1 MEFDIHQIIKKCKKN
16 DRTAQKMLY
25 DKYAPLFL
33 AICMRYA
40 KDKAEAEDILQDG
53 FLKILMN
60 ILQYTGSGSFEG
72 WMKRI
77 IINTAITNYHQN
89 IKHYFHEE
97 IDNIKDL
104 EADNDFYMNDIDFSK
119 EELMDIIQQLP
130 EGYRVVFNLFVL
142 EGYKHKEIAE
152 MLKIDIGTSKSQ
164 FARAKKII
172 QTRLSMLRENVFVA

>member
-16 DRTAQKMLY
+16 DRIAQKMLY
-25 DKYAPLFL
+25 EKYSSLFL
-33 AICMRYA
+33 GICMRYA

-53 FLKILMN
+53 FLKIFMN
-60 ILQYTGSGSFEG
+60 ITQYSGTGSFEG

-77 IINTAITNYHQN
+77 IVNTAITNYHQN

-97 IDNIKDL
+97 IDKVKDL
-104 EADNDFYMNDIDFSK
+104 EADTDFYVNDNDFSK
-119 EELMDIIQQLP
+119 DELMDIIQQLP
-130 EGYRVVFNLFVL
+130 EGYRVVFNLYVM

-152 MLKIDIGTSKSQ
+152 ILNIDQGTSKSQ

-172 QTRLSMLRENVFVA
+172 QAKLSMLKENVFVA